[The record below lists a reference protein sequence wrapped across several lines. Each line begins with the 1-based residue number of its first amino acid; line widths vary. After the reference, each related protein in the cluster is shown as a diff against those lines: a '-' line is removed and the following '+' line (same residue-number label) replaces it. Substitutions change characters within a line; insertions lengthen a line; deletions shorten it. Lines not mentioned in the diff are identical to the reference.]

1 MCLLGSSNLQTPAQS
16 LSLSWHLPPGPT
28 PRHHLNQSHP
38 PITPPKVSVLPS
50 GSRPQA
56 GDGNPLPC
64 PACGG
69 PAWGGMLWPPLH
81 NRTRPWAFSPPGR
94 PLQALAP
101 HPGVTKYYVL
111 LTRWGER
118 PSVGPVCLNSGQM
131 TPLSGPLL
139 CPSAPGAEDDGSW
152 RCPPPPARRL
162 RDRLCTEAGLG
173 LPA

>member
-38 PITPPKVSVLPS
+38 PITPPEVSVLPS

-81 NRTRPWAFSPPGR
+81 E
-94 PLQALAP
+94 
-101 HPGVTKYYVL
+101 VL
-111 LTRWGER
+111 LSRGKVQETHHPWGPQNTSDRGTWPGEWIHSQDR
-118 PSVGPVCLNSGQM
+118 AWSGLMQE
-131 TPLSGPLL
+131 LSGDRLGAPGPRLHCPLL
-139 CPSAPGAEDDGSW
+139 YP
-152 RCPPPPARRL
+152 
-162 RDRLCTEAGLG
+162 
-173 LPA
+173 LPTRGYFQFYFN